1 MRKHFWTK
9 VGTHQ
14 PNSVLRRSASDISQ
28 TQKTAQILMPTA
40 TCRMAGFITV
50 GSFHRILKYHLN
62 IIDAGTQ
69 RNWDYCSYTISFHF
83 SIPCFIA
90 PMSVL
95 LCPWWT
101 VLCNKGQQSNGKAQ
115 KQYSEGTNREDFG
128 IGYKVKI
135 EFNTIEGDFINNT
148 LLT

>member
-1 MRKHFWTK
+1 MLEHKET
-9 VGTHQ
+9 
-14 PNSVLRRSASDISQ
+14 
-28 TQKTAQILMPTA
+28 M
-40 TCRMAGFITV
+40 
-50 GSFHRILKYHLN
+50 Y
-62 IIDAGTQ
+62 
-69 RNWDYCSYTISFHF
+69 WDYCSYTISFHF

-135 EFNTIEGDFINNT
+135 EFNTIEGDFINNM